1 MNVLDA
7 VFKYWEQRIP
17 PSNPNPEEDVYN
29 MRYRNRYFSLFP
41 EDLNEDYNPYDF
53 IEEPV
58 EPRSFR
64 KILTGLIG
72 WTVVIPFILFL
83 LLYQKNI
90 ETLSSLV
97 VDRQSLSTLL
107 IKTKLDSAN
116 SQYHNLAV
124 RAVNEYLARPHSK
137 VGLTASEAN
146 GIYRML
152 QPVLPDA
159 RVRVQDFGT
168 GVVYSFGGERS
179 DSLSYI
185 TLLPFDAAGLSKVA
199 MEISMPVASVA
210 TLITEALKGSG
221 AEAFLLDSKGSL
233 LWTSD
238 VSLSIDDKDFEQ
250 IKAGLAHA
258 DLHLMDDKLAD
269 KTNGVF
275 RTAVKLNQT
284 DYYLVFDQSKAAKN
298 LELQQNLIVGS
309 LFFLLAIGSVFVVG
323 YAVSRPLSRS
333 VGELSDAVG
342 AFPKTGKVEVRLSSD
357 APTEL
362 QELAERFEKMG
373 REIVE
378 SQERLHS
385 MNKLLEQKVRSKTDA
400 LTARNAELA
409 AIQKLLA
416 PIDTS
421 LVHLT
426 DETVARFKQLLKLS
440 SLAFKTSDNLQVGDG
455 GPSLPSGAAFLQVR
469 YGNKIY
475 GWLETGADDLKNRDV
490 RDSLELLANSLAVQL
505 NNHHLLVSTV
515 QQHQLLEELFSSMNE
530 GVLLMD
536 AKGSLV
542 RLNAYL
548 ENCMRADMVDLK
560 PGCSVLEKLKQAFE
574 IRERLQDGFSPAPL
588 AGTFEDGRTYELA
601 PLKGGK
607 NEETEARV
615 YQATAFSIV
624 SENPDAGAPD
634 IGLLVRDVSADA
646 QVERLKD
653 QLISIVAHELKTPI
667 TALRLQAETLATQIG
682 LEDEERDQ
690 ILADMQ
696 EESFR
701 LRRLVDDWL
710 DLTRFRD
717 GHITLMPKIMHIATP
732 IDKAAKLVRAR
743 FELKVTRTIDP
754 EAECFKFDPERIT
767 QVFINLFSNAARY
780 FREGVPPAVHVDVRR
795 VGSMVRIRVQD
806 NGTGIPKEKAAYVFS
821 RFYQA
826 DMTIARQ
833 RGGTGLGLAIVKGIV
848 TAHQGTISLESEP
861 GLGSCFTIELPY

>member
-1 MNVLDA
+1 MNVLDV
-7 VFKYWEQRIP
+7 VFQYFEHRIP
-17 PSNPNPEEDVYN
+17 PSSPNPEEDVYN

-41 EDLNEDYNPYDF
+41 EDLNKDYNPYDF

-72 WTVVIPFILFL
+72 WTVIIPFILFL

-97 VDRQSLSTLL
+97 VDRQSLSTLV
-107 IKTKLDSAN
+107 IKTKLDSADGEL
-116 SQYHNLAV
+116 HN
-124 RAVNEYLARPHSK
+124 RAIKAINEYLTTSY
-137 VGLTASEAN
+137 VEGGLTLAGASE
-146 GIYRML
+146 IYRTVQSDL
-152 QPVLPDA
+152 LDA
-159 RVRVQDFGT
+159 HVRIKDFNT
-168 GVVYSFGGERS
+168 GKTYSFGQPPTDEKP
-179 DSLSYI
+179 YV
-185 TLLPFDAAGLSKVA
+185 TLVPFDATGLQKIT
-199 MEISMPVASVA
+199 MEISMPVDVVAAS
-210 TLITEALKGSG
+210 LREAMKESG
-221 AEAFLLDSKGSL
+221 GEAFLVDERGKVLFATDPSL
-233 LWTSD
+233 AIENS
-238 VSLSIDDKDFEQ
+238 DFEQ

-258 DLHLMDDKLAD
+258 DLHVMDDKLAD
-269 KTNGVF
+269 NKNGVF

-284 DYYLVFDQSKAAKN
+284 EYYLIFDQSKAARN
-298 LELQQNLIVGS
+298 LELQHNLIVGS

-342 AFPKTGKVEVRLSSD
+342 DFPRTGKVEVAMSSD

-378 SQERLHS
+378 TQERLRS

-400 LTARNAELA
+400 LTTRNAELA

-426 DETVARFKQLLKLS
+426 DETVARFKQLLRLS
-440 SLAFKTSDNLQVGDG
+440 SLAFRTSASLQEGNE
-455 GPSLPSGAAFLQVR
+455 GPDLPSGAAFVQVR

-475 GWLETGADDLKNRDV
+475 GWLETDAEELKKREV

-536 AKGSLV
+536 SNGVLV
-542 RLNAYL
+542 RFNAYL
-548 ENCMRADMVDLK
+548 EERMARDGIALK
-560 PGCSVLEKLKQAFE
+560 PGCLVSAALRQAFE
-574 IRERLQDGFSPAPL
+574 IREKHQDGFSPAPI
-588 AGTFEDGRTYELA
+588 AKKFEDGRTYELV
-601 PLKGGK
+601 PVKGAKDDEGG
-607 NEETEARV
+607 RV
-615 YQATAFSIV
+615 YHATAFSVV
-624 SENPDAGAPD
+624 STNPDAGAPD

-646 QVERLKD
+646 EVERLKD

-717 GHITLMPKIMHIATP
+717 GHISLMPKIMHIATP
-732 IDKAAKLVRAR
+732 IDKAAKLVTAR
-743 FELKVTRTIDP
+743 FELKVTRTIDL

-780 FREGVPPAVHVDVRR
+780 FREGVPPVVHVDVRR
-795 VGSMVRIRVQD
+795 DGDKVRIRVQD
-806 NGTGIPKEKAAYVFS
+806 NGIGIPKDKATYVFE

-848 TAHQGTISLESEP
+848 MAHQGTISLDSEP
-861 GLGSCFTIELPY
+861 GCGTCFTIELPY